1 MMKQFP
7 FHNIEVAM
15 AFRDVRLREMRNRL
29 VFRFDPEQDLI
40 AIVVRGELVEIDL
53 NVYRLPNEGCR
64 DTIGVDFQHVDGEEQ
79 RS

>member
-1 MMKQFP
+1 
-7 FHNIEVAM
+7 M

-53 NVYRLPNEGCR
+53 NAYRLPHQVR
-64 DTIGVDFQHVDGEEQ
+64 HDTIGVDFGRVDGQE
-79 RS
+79 RGG

>member
-1 MMKQFP
+1 MTMHYQFHD
-7 FHNIEVAM
+7 FEVSM

-53 NVYRLPNEGCR
+53 NQYRQTR
-64 DTIGVDFQHVDGEEQ
+64 HDTIGVDFQHVDGEE
-79 RS
+79 RR

>member
-1 MMKQFP
+1 MTMHYQFHD
-7 FHNIEVAM
+7 FEVSM

-53 NVYRLPNEGCR
+53 NQYRLPNEGRR
-64 DTIGVDFQHVDGEEQ
+64 DTIGVDFQHVDGEE
-79 RS
+79 RR